1 VSVGVH
7 GGGRK
12 QEGMR
17 EREFHAR
24 VHTLKEVRQAQ
35 QGEGGGTEGTERRKI
50 WSEDGERIINKI
62 KKQGAPRVDDGQAS
76 AQDHS

>member
-1 VSVGVH
+1 MHVCIPSKRF
-7 GGGRK
+7 GRRSRAK
-12 QEGMR
+12 
-17 EREFHAR
+17 
-24 VHTLKEVRQAQ
+24 
-35 QGEGGGTEGTERRKI
+35 GGGTEGTERRKI